1 MRLDQAMIIM
11 ETYAGDHQLDDL
23 ASIEH
28 MVKNLKNLT
37 TVERQALTLFMDYTK
52 EPQ

>member
-1 MRLDQAMIIM
+1 MRLDQAMIVM
-11 ETYAGDHQLDDL
+11 ETYAVERQLDDL

-37 TVERQALTLFMDYTK
+37 QTERQALTVFMDYTK
-52 EPQ
+52 EPA